1 MQKLVKAYVPF
12 IIYILCTILAY
23 FIAFYLLPKYNE
35 PLAYLGFLV
44 IYTYIYL
51 FVFFIGFF
59 MGRVTVKRL
68 GIHNFILYFIYAI
81 ISLFIMLLVGSL
93 KDVFSHLYSQFPIT
107 LSFFGEALFDIDSLI
122 VSVGTFV
129 SFLVG
134 EIIEHFHANK

>member
-12 IIYILCTILAY
+12 LIYFLCAILAY
-23 FIAFYLLPKYNE
+23 FIAFYLLPKYNV
-35 PLAYLGFLV
+35 PLAFLGLLV
-44 IYTYIYL
+44 IYLYIYL

-59 MGRVTVKRL
+59 MGRATVKRL

-81 ISLFIMLLVGSL
+81 ISLFMMLFIGSL
-93 KDVFSHLYSQFPIT
+93 KDVFSHLYCKFPIT
-107 LSFFGEALFDIDSLI
+107 LSFFFDALFDIDSLV